1 MFKTILMVLCSCI
14 LGVTG
19 QINLKIGI
27 NKIGLITKQTLL
39 NNIWE
44 IVSRVASNPNIWIG
58 LFFFFFSFLIW
69 LVILSRVNLSLAYP
83 LVSMNYILLMIASKF
98 ILNEPISPSRI
109 LGTAIICLGVILMK

>member
-1 MFKTILMVLCSCI
+1 M
-14 LGVTG
+14 
-19 QINLKIGI
+19 